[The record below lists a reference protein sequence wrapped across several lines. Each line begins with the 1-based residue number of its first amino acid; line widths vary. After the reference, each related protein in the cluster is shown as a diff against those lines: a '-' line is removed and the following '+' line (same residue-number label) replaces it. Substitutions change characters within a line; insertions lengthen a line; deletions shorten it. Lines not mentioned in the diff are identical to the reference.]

1 MDEQDVKDND
11 NNQQEQSG
19 NMYSYRN
26 DNVNIKQS
34 EAIRRSLGEGNPS
47 GYPQNKFGSNPNNYN
62 NDNDGSNS
70 LNISQKS
77 SESSS
82 HTESTVNEF
91 LFTFSRRCFNLMSSA
106 AGFDFFFEGDVI
118 SKQHSSAVPSFS
130 SRK

>member
-47 GYPQNKFGSNPNNYN
+47 GYPQNKFGSNPNNFNILNFNYYN
-62 NDNDGSNS
+62 KAHKIKN
-70 LNISQKS
+70 LII
-77 SESSS
+77 
-82 HTESTVNEF
+82 
-91 LFTFSRRCFNLMSSA
+91 LF
-106 AGFDFFFEGDVI
+106 I
-118 SKQHSSAVPSFS
+118 
-130 SRK
+130 